1 MAFSHSVSS
10 SLRDTNFGLHSRKHL
25 GMCNSL
31 NFNVTIH
38 ECRVS
43 TYLIA
48 FLNMGQ
54 NREYPRGAWERN
66 LAFIASIQIAAP
78 LRSIYKW
85 FGKVWDFLL
94 AHL

>member
-10 SLRDTNFGLHSRKHL
+10 SLWDTNFGLHSRKHL

-38 ECRVS
+38 EHRVS

-48 FLNMGQ
+48 FLNMSQ
-54 NREYPRGAWERN
+54 NRENPRSAVEKK
-66 LAFIASIQIAAP
+66 LVFIALIEIVAP

-85 FGKVWDFLL
+85 LGKVWDF
-94 AHL
+94 

>member
-10 SLRDTNFGLHSRKHL
+10 SLWDTNFGLRSRKHL

-38 ECRVS
+38 ERRVS

-54 NREYPRGAWERN
+54 NREYPKSAWERN
-66 LAFIASIQIAAP
+66 LVFVALIEIAAS
-78 LRSIYKW
+78 LRSICKW